1 MEIPPGTADYTA
13 LIGHRRG
20 LMLLG
25 MLVVLMQLFP
35 PSLSLR
41 SLMRSVE
48 LYTRS
53 LLHLGKQ
60 V

>member
-1 MEIPPGTADYTA
+1 M
-13 LIGHRRG
+13 GHRRG

-25 MLVVLMQLFP
+25 MPVVLMQLFP
-35 PSLSLR
+35 PSLSLS

-48 LYTRS
+48 LYTRF